1 MTFHFEIA
9 HQPNKQGAYTI
20 FLLIFHKG
28 QKKRIKTS
36 ILIPDKYWD
45 PVKERVK
52 KTCSTSK
59 QDNEELQRLMDKA
72 RTTERELNSQD
83 KLTLLR
89 FLDIFNGKEKTYML
103 LSYALHFK
111 EILAQGKQWGTC
123 KKYGDTI
130 NKLTDYINSLGV
142 RDLDFADITPAF
154 ISGFTAY
161 LQSLQNQRY
170 PDATLSP
177 NTVIKHLKN
186 TRAIL
191 HRAVDDGIIH
201 PDDIPRKLKSV
212 KEIQPAITGLTSQEL
227 TKLIKLPLE
236 KGSDRWDARNAWLF
250 AMYQGGIRIA
260 DIIQLRW
267 RNIVGDRLIYT
278 MSKNGKMVNVILV
291 QDAIKILKLYQ
302 KDELRPAYYI
312 FPYLDNNAEYARFLD
327 YEDRKTMPP
336 DMSKKYFD
344 TINSKEARIGKMLR
358 EIKVLSGINH
368 LTFHT
373 ARHTFAL
380 RAKEANVDNLTLKN
394 IMKHSSLS
402 ITETYVKKLD
412 NSREDAAMKVMYLD
426 QTHLNKEKKRIIQQI
441 QKLGFSPEEL
451 IELLSGK

>member
-1 MTFHFEIA
+1 MTFHFELA
-9 HQPNKQGAYTI
+9 HHPNKQGDYTI

-130 NKLTDYINSLGV
+130 NKLTDYVNSLGV

-154 ISGFTAY
+154 ISGFTTY
-161 LQSLQNQRY
+161 LQSLKNQRY

-177 NTVIKHLKN
+177 NSIEKHLK
-186 TRAIL
+186 I
-191 HRAVDDGIIH
+191 
-201 PDDIPRKLKSV
+201 
-212 KEIQPAITGLTSQEL
+212 LTS
-227 TKLIKLPLE
+227 
-236 KGSDRWDARNAWLF
+236 D
-250 AMYQGGIRIA
+250 
-260 DIIQLRW
+260 
-267 RNIVGDRLIYT
+267 
-278 MSKNGKMVNVILV
+278 
-291 QDAIKILKLYQ
+291 
-302 KDELRPAYYI
+302 
-312 FPYLDNNAEYARFLD
+312 
-327 YEDRKTMPP
+327 
-336 DMSKKYFD
+336 
-344 TINSKEARIGKMLR
+344 
-358 EIKVLSGINH
+358 
-368 LTFHT
+368 
-373 ARHTFAL
+373 
-380 RAKEANVDNLTLKN
+380 
-394 IMKHSSLS
+394 
-402 ITETYVKKLD
+402 
-412 NSREDAAMKVMYLD
+412 
-426 QTHLNKEKKRIIQQI
+426 
-441 QKLGFSPEEL
+441 
-451 IELLSGK
+451 